1 MKIKLLT
8 ESNQKIRKGEKLG
21 FFTVGLHLAPA
32 KLAGLDI
39 NTCLWASKGCELSC
53 LNTSGHG
60 AFSTVQE
67 SRIRK
72 TRFFWFARFQFLKQ
86 LVSEIEAAQRKAA
99 RKGLTLAVR
108 LNLTSDV
115 MWETV
120 EDEFGKTIFDHFPGI
135 QFYDYTK
142 IASRIGNTPSNY
154 HLTFS
159 MADGNYL
166 DCKRAVAEGLNVA
179 VVFGIKKGTAMP
191 KKFFNH
197 NLSVFNGDDSDL
209 RFLDPKGCVVGL
221 YAKGKA
227 KKDTSG
233 FVKYP
238 VGDYQFTMKMEAV

>member
-39 NTCLWASKGCELSC
+39 NLCLWSSKGCEYSC

-60 AFSTVQE
+60 AFSTVQA
-67 SRIRK
+67 SRVRK
-72 TRFFWFARFQFLKQ
+72 THFFWFARFQFIKQ
-86 LVSEIEAAQRKAA
+86 LITEIESARRKAA

-115 MWETV
+115 MWETI
-120 EDEFGKTIFDHFPGI
+120 EDEFGKTIFDHFPGV

-142 IASRIGNTPSNY
+142 GRVRMENFLDGKFPRNY
-154 HLTFS
+154 SLTFS
-159 MADGNYL
+159 RSESNDRDVEKISLRG
-166 DCKRAVAEGLNVA
+166 GNVA
-179 VVFGIKKGTAMP
+179 VVFRGKLPETYGGKRVV
-191 KKFFNH
+191 
-197 NLSVFNGDDSDL
+197 SGDDSDA
-209 RFLDPKGCVVGL
+209 RFTDPKGVVVGL
-221 YAKGKA
+221 VQKGKA

-233 FVKYP
+233 FV
-238 VGDYQFTMKMEAV
+238 VSTL

>member
-39 NTCLWASKGCELSC
+39 NTCLWASNGCEASC

-72 TRFFWFARFQFLKQ
+72 THFFWFARFQFLRQ
-86 LVSEIEAAQRKAA
+86 LIVEIESAKRKAA
-99 RKGLTLAVR
+99 RKSLTLAVR

-120 EDEFGKTIFDHFPGI
+120 EDEFGKTIFDHFPGVI
-135 QFYDYTK
+135 FYDYTK
-142 IASRIGNTPSNY
+142 GRVRMENFLSGKFPRNY
-154 HLTFS
+154 SLTFS
-159 MADGNYL
+159 RSESNEKDVEKITLAG
-166 DCKRAVAEGLNVA
+166 GNVA
-179 VVFGIKKGTAMP
+179 VVFRGKLPETYKGKKVI
-191 KKFFNH
+191 
-197 NLSVFNGDDSDL
+197 SGDESGA
-209 RFLDPKGCVVGL
+209 RFTDPKNVIIGL
-221 YAKGKA
+221 VQKGKA

-233 FVKYP
+233 FV
-238 VGDYQFTMKMEAV
+238 VSTL

>member
-72 TRFFWFARFQFLKQ
+72 THFFWFAKYQFLKQ
-86 LVSEIEAAQRKAA
+86 LISEIEAAKRKAA
-99 RKGLTLAVR
+99 RKSLTLAVR

-120 EDEFGKTIFDHFPGI
+120 EDEFGKTIFDHFPGVI
-135 QFYDYTK
+135 FYDYTK
-142 IASRIGNTPSNY
+142 GRVRMEHFLSGKFPRNY
-154 HLTFS
+154 SLTFS
-159 MADGNYL
+159 RSESNEKDVEKITLAG
-166 DCKRAVAEGLNVA
+166 GNVA
-179 VVFGIKKGTAMP
+179 VVFRGKLPETYKGKKVI
-191 KKFFNH
+191 
-197 NLSVFNGDDSDL
+197 SGDVSDA
-209 RFLDPKGCVVGL
+209 RFTDPSGVVVGL
-221 YAKGKA
+221 VQKGKA
-227 KKDTSG
+227 KKDESG
-233 FVKYP
+233 FV
-238 VGDYQFTMKMEAV
+238 VSTL

>member
-32 KLAGLDI
+32 RLAGLDI
-39 NTCLWASKGCELSC
+39 NTCLWASNGCEASC

-120 EDEFGKTIFDHFPGI
+120 EDDFGKTIFDHFPGVI
-135 QFYDYTK
+135 FYDYTK
-142 IASRIGNTPSNY
+142 GRVRMENFLSGKFPKNY
-154 HLTFS
+154 SLTFS
-159 MADGNYL
+159 RSESNEKDVEKITLAG
-166 DCKRAVAEGLNVA
+166 GNVA
-179 VVFGIKKGTAMP
+179 VVFRGKLPETYKGKMVI
-191 KKFFNH
+191 
-197 NLSVFNGDDSDL
+197 SGDESDA
-209 RFLDPKGCVVGL
+209 RFIDPKGVVVGL
-221 YAKGKA
+221 IQKGKA
-227 KKDTSG
+227 KKDESG
-233 FVKYP
+233 FV
-238 VGDYQFTMKMEAV
+238 VSTI

>member
-39 NTCLWASKGCELSC
+39 NTCLWASNGCEASC

-72 TRFFWFARFQFLKQ
+72 THFFWFARFQFLRQ
-86 LVSEIEAAQRKAA
+86 LIVEIESAKRKAA
-99 RKGLTLAVR
+99 RKSLTLAVR

-120 EDEFGKTIFDHFPGI
+120 EDEFGKTIFDHFPGVI
-135 QFYDYTK
+135 FYDYTK
-142 IASRIGNTPSNY
+142 GRVRMENFLSGKFPRNY
-154 HLTFS
+154 SLTFS
-159 MADGNYL
+159 RSESNEKDVEKITLAG
-166 DCKRAVAEGLNVA
+166 GNVA
-179 VVFGIKKGTAMP
+179 VVFRGKLPETYKGKKVI
-191 KKFFNH
+191 
-197 NLSVFNGDDSDL
+197 SGDESDA
-209 RFLDPKGCVVGL
+209 RFTDPKNVIIGL
-221 YAKGKA
+221 VQKGKA

-233 FVKYP
+233 FV
-238 VGDYQFTMKMEAV
+238 VSTL

>member
-8 ESNQKIRKGEKLG
+8 ESNQKIRKGDKLG

-39 NTCLWASKGCELSC
+39 NTCLWASNGCEASC

-72 TRFFWFARFQFLKQ
+72 THFFWFARFQFLRQ
-86 LVSEIEAAQRKAA
+86 LIVEIESAKRKAA
-99 RKGLTLAVR
+99 RKSLTLAVR

-120 EDEFGKTIFDHFPGI
+120 EDEFGKTIFDHFPGVI
-135 QFYDYTK
+135 FYDYTK
-142 IASRIGNTPSNY
+142 GRVRMENFLSGKFPRNY
-154 HLTFS
+154 SLTFS
-159 MADGNYL
+159 RSESNEKDVEKITLAG
-166 DCKRAVAEGLNVA
+166 GNVA
-179 VVFGIKKGTAMP
+179 VVFRGKLPETYKGKKVI
-191 KKFFNH
+191 
-197 NLSVFNGDDSDL
+197 SGDESDA
-209 RFLDPKGCVVGL
+209 RFTDPKNVIIGL
-221 YAKGKA
+221 VQKGKA

-233 FVKYP
+233 FV
-238 VGDYQFTMKMEAV
+238 VSTL

>member
-1 MKIKLLT
+1 MKMKLLT

-72 TRFFWFARFQFLKQ
+72 THFFWFAKYQFLKQ
-86 LVSEIEAAQRKAA
+86 LISEIEAAKRKSA

-115 MWETV
+115 MWESI
-120 EDEFGKTIFDHFPGI
+120 EDEFGKTIFDHFPGVI
-135 QFYDYTK
+135 FYDYTK
-142 IASRIGNTPSNY
+142 GRVRMENFLAGKFPRNY
-154 HLTFS
+154 SLTFS
-159 MADGNYL
+159 RSESNERDVEKISLKG
-166 DCKRAVAEGLNVA
+166 GNVA
-179 VVFGIKKGTAMP
+179 VVFRGKLPEIYKGKKVI
-191 KKFFNH
+191 
-197 NLSVFNGDDSDL
+197 SGDESDA
-209 RFLDPKGCVVGL
+209 RFTDPSGVVVGL
-221 YAKGKA
+221 VQKGKA
-227 KKDTSG
+227 KQDESG
-233 FVKYP
+233 FV
-238 VGDYQFTMKMEAV
+238 VSTL

>member
-120 EDEFGKTIFDHFPGI
+120 EDEFGKTIFDHFPSVI
-135 QFYDYTK
+135 FYDYTK
-142 IASRIGNTPSNY
+142 GRVRMENFLSGKFPRNY
-154 HLTFS
+154 SLTFS
-159 MADGNYL
+159 RSESNEKDVEKITLAG
-166 DCKRAVAEGLNVA
+166 GNVA
-179 VVFGIKKGTAMP
+179 VVFRGKLPETYKGKKVI
-191 KKFFNH
+191 
-197 NLSVFNGDDSDL
+197 SGDESDA
-209 RFLDPKGCVVGL
+209 RFTDPKGVVVGL
-221 YAKGKA
+221 VQKGKA
-227 KKDTSG
+227 KKDESG
-233 FVKYP
+233 FV
-238 VGDYQFTMKMEAV
+238 VSTL